1 MPYTVARPSPVP
13 FPGPFVVKKRIV
25 DLLLGFPVHPDA
37 GVADAENRMGADDFA
52 AMKPEKRR

>member
-1 MPYTVARPSPVP
+1 MP